1 MLNMFKSPKKQET
14 EIVNVQNINNV
25 DNNLVIKLKQHF
37 SDDEQQLYV
46 TNLYM
51 YMNYHPTQDYPINL
65 EDVYKMIGFAN
76 KGNAMKTIKSN
87 FVENEDYKIA
97 LFHMEKRK
105 NEGGFNKETVM
116 LNTDTFKNLCMIAK
130 TDQGKK
136 IRKYYVKLENIY
148 NELIKQQFEQQK
160 VELKLKDI
168 ETQRLLEEKELQLQ
182 EKELELIKY
191 KEKVYEEIEKTGHIY
206 VIKTDGGTKVGKTKD
221 AVKKRIKGLQTG
233 NMNDIQVLLDF
244 KTSNADLLERTV
256 HYILDRY
263 RCNSNREFFDCD
275 VDFIKT
281 VVETIGKVID
291 TLKSCYQQITREEI
305 LAKLSE
311 NGININL
318 ETTKYEREIM
328 YENKESNTIVL
339 EEESELYNWLN
350 NNIEPTK
357 NGILRLKKICELYLD
372 TDNVHAKLSNKIRL
386 EIELWIKTRYKN
398 LNYQYKDSC
407 LHGERYRGWIGLKL
421 K

>member
-1 MLNMFKSPKKQET
+1 MFKSNNKQMT
-14 EIVNVQNINNV
+14 EIVNNETSLTVKKFENLNITIYGTYENPLFKAN
-25 DNNLVIKLKQHF
+25 DIGELLDIKNIK
-37 SDDEQQLYV
+37 D
-46 TNLYM
+46 
-51 YMNYHPTQDYPINL
+51 
-65 EDVYKMIGFAN
+65 
-76 KGNAMKTIKSN
+76 TIKN
-87 FVENEDYKIA
+87 FNSKQKLGVVLTDPHGRLQETNMLTEQGLYKI
-97 LFHMEKRK
+97 LMRSRK
-105 NEGGFNKETVM
+105 P
-116 LNTDTFKNLCMIAK
+116 IAEQFQ
-130 TDQGKK
+130 DWVCEVIEE
-136 IRKYYVKLENIY
+136 IRKLGKYDLE
-148 NELIKQQFEQQK
+148 EQ
-160 VELKLKDI
+160 LKLKDI
-168 ETQRLLEEKELQLQ
+168 ETQKLLEEKEKQLQ
-182 EKELELIKY
+182 EKELELVKY

-256 HYILDRY
+256 HYILERY

-275 VDFIKT
+275 VEFIKT
-281 VVETIGKVID
+281 VVETSGKVID
-291 TLKSCYQQITREEI
+291 TLKSCYQQITKEEI

-318 ETTKYEREIM
+318 EHSEYKSESK

-339 EEESELYNWLN
+339 EQENDLYNWLN
-350 NNIEPTK
+350 NNIELDK
-357 NGILRLKKICELYLD
+357 NGILKLKKICELYLD

-386 EIELWIKTRYKN
+386 EIEKWIRLRYKN

>member
-1 MLNMFKSPKKQET
+1 MFKSNNKQTVEIITNESSLMVKQFENLNITIYGSYEEPLFKAKDIGELLEMKNIREVIKNFNNKQKGVSLTDTPGGKQEVTFLT
-14 EIVNVQNINNV
+14 EQGLYKVLMKSRKPIA
-25 DNNLVIKLKQHF
+25 
-37 SDDEQQLYV
+37 EQF
-46 TNLYM
+46 
-51 YMNYHPTQDYPINL
+51 QDWVC
-65 EDVYKMIGFAN
+65 EV
-76 KGNAMKTIKSN
+76 
-87 FVENEDYKIA
+87 VEE
-97 LFHMEKRK
+97 
-105 NEGGFNKETVM
+105 
-116 LNTDTFKNLCMIAK
+116 
-130 TDQGKK
+130 
-136 IRKYYVKLENIY
+136 IRKRGKYDLE
-148 NELIKQQFEQQK
+148 EQ
-160 VELKLKDI
+160 LKLKDI

-291 TLKSCYQQITREEI
+291 TLKSCYQQITKEQI
-305 LAKLSE
+305 LTKLSE
-311 NGININL
+311 NGIKINL
-318 ETTKYEREIM
+318 EINSETGSEKTFVNEEK
-328 YENKESNTIVL
+328 
-339 EEESELYNWLN
+339 EESELYNWLN
-350 NNIEPTK
+350 NNIELDK
-357 NGILRLKKICELYLD
+357 NGILKLKKICELYLD
-372 TDNVHAKLSNKIRL
+372 TDTIYPKLSNKIRL
-386 EIELWIKTRYKN
+386 EIESWIKTKFKH
-398 LNYQYKDSC
+398 LNFQYKDSY
-407 LHGERYRGWIGLKL
+407 LNGERYRGWCGLKL

>member
-1 MLNMFKSPKKQET
+1 MFKSPKKQET
-14 EIVNVQNINNV
+14 EIVNIQNINKI
-25 DNNLVIKLKQHF
+25 DNNCIVKAF
-37 SDDEQQLYV
+37 E
-46 TNLYM
+46 N
-51 YMNYHPTQDYPINL
+51 NPIAILHEEIN
-65 EDVYKMIGFAN
+65 D
-76 KGNAMKTIKSN
+76 
-87 FVENEDYKIA
+87 
-97 LFHMEKRK
+97 
-105 NEGGFNKETVM
+105 
-116 LNTDTFKNLCMIAK
+116 
-130 TDQGKK
+130 KK
-136 IRKYYVKLENIY
+136 IYYFKASDVGKVLDIVNIRTSIINFDEDEKVVRTTYSSNGGNPETIFLTSQGVYRLLYNSKKEVAKKFRKWAGNILDDIIF
-148 NELIKQQFEQQK
+148 NESTELKKQLEQQK
-160 VELKLKDI
+160 E

-233 NMNDIQVLLDF
+233 NINDIEILLDF
-244 KTSNADLLERTV
+244 KTSNADLLEKTV
-256 HYILDRY
+256 HYILERY

-281 VVETIGKVID
+281 VVETIGKVVD

-386 EIELWIKTRYKN
+386 EIEKWIKTRYKN

>member
-1 MLNMFKSPKKQET
+1 MLNMFKSNNKQTVEIITNESSLMVKQFENLNINIYGTYEDPLFKAKDIGELLEMKNIREVIKNFNNKQKGVSLTDTPGGKQEVTFLT
-14 EIVNVQNINNV
+14 EQGLYKVLMKSRKPIA
-25 DNNLVIKLKQHF
+25 
-37 SDDEQQLYV
+37 EQF
-46 TNLYM
+46 
-51 YMNYHPTQDYPINL
+51 QDWVC
-65 EDVYKMIGFAN
+65 EV
-76 KGNAMKTIKSN
+76 
-87 FVENEDYKIA
+87 VEE
-97 LFHMEKRK
+97 
-105 NEGGFNKETVM
+105 
-116 LNTDTFKNLCMIAK
+116 
-130 TDQGKK
+130 
-136 IRKYYVKLENIY
+136 IRKRGKYDLE
-148 NELIKQQFEQQK
+148 EQ
-160 VELKLKDI
+160 LKLKDI

-275 VDFIKT
+275 VNFIKT

-291 TLKSCYQQITREEI
+291 TLKSCYQQITKEQI
-305 LAKLSE
+305 LTKLSE
-311 NGININL
+311 NGIKINL
-318 ETTKYEREIM
+318 EINSETGSEKTFVNEEK
-328 YENKESNTIVL
+328 
-339 EEESELYNWLN
+339 EESELYNWLN

-372 TDNVHAKLSNKIRL
+372 TDNVHSKLSNKIRL
-386 EIELWIKTRYKN
+386 EIESWIKMKYRNINCKYN
-398 LNYQYKDSC
+398 ISSYN
-407 LHGERYRGWIGLKL
+407 GERYKGWIGLKL